1 MKKKE
6 KNKTEGEKVNKKE
19 QDARTNQQKTG
30 QNKEEK
36 QTSSQKENG
45 EPANQAADA
54 DIIADYQR
62 QIEAKEASLN
72 EANDKFLRLFS
83 EFDNYR
89 KRVARERIE
98 LTKTA
103 AEGVIASLLPVLDDL
118 ERASQIETEV
128 KDGSLQEGIKLIYNK
143 FKAILRQKG
152 IEEIDTQ
159 GKEFDTDFHEAI
171 THIPASDEK
180 QKGKVVEEVQKGYL
194 LNGKVIR
201 YAKVV
206 VAN

>member
-1 MKKKE
+1 MKKRE
-6 KNKTEGEKVNKKE
+6 HNKTEGKKVNKQE
-19 QDARTNQQKTG
+19 QDTQAAEEQKTDSHG
-30 QNKEEK
+30 KNEEVDDEVAK
-36 QTSSQKENG
+36 S
-45 EPANQAADA
+45 

-62 QIEAKEASLN
+62 QIEAKQASLN

-89 KRVARERIE
+89 KRVAKERVE

-118 ERASQIETEV
+118 GRASQMESEGNDAV
-128 KDGSLQEGIKLIYNK
+128 SQEGIKLIYNK

-152 IEEIDTQ
+152 VEEIDVL

-171 THIPASDEK
+171 THIPANDEK
-180 QKGKVVEEVQKGYL
+180 QKGKVVEEIQKGYL

-201 YAKVV
+201 FAKVV